1 MKRNFTPQRNT
12 QQQLVEFLINNPFT
26 TEKNICIE
34 CWDEIRDKKHAD
46 LIRRAL
52 GSGKIS
58 RVRAKIKNKTAYRFD
73 ATRGVKGNKEKLI
86 ALLQSDD
93 MAYLRFKKYIPFKYK
108 NNGV

>member
-52 GSGKIS
+52 SSKKIS
-58 RVRAKIKNKTAYRFD
+58 RVRAKVKNKNLFHYYVSPANTRSQAYKINNHIF
-73 ATRGVKGNKEKLI
+73 TSNKKRL
-86 ALLQSDD
+86 
-93 MAYLRFKKYIPFKYK
+93 
-108 NNGV
+108 

>member
-34 CWDEIRDKKHAD
+34 CWDEIREKKHAD

-52 GSGKIS
+52 GSGKIN
-58 RVRAKIKNKTAYRFD
+58 RVRAKIKNKNLFHYYVTSTN
-73 ATRGVKGNKEKLI
+73 TRKQDYKAKNNI
-86 ALLQSDD
+86 FS
-93 MAYLRFKKYIPFKYK
+93 INK
-108 NNGV
+108 NNGYGLNNMV